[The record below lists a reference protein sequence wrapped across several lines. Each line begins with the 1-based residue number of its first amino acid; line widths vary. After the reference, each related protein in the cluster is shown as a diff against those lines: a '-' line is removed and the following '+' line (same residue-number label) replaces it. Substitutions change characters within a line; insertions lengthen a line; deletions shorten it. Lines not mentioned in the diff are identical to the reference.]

1 MKNIRIW
8 FKKLDTARYISHLDL
23 SRCMERAIHKAKLP
37 FWYTEGFNPHVFLT
51 ITMPLSLGFSGTRE
65 SMDVKLL
72 EDDFPFSEIIEKL
85 NSGLP
90 KDIEVYEVTEAKM
103 KPGAVAF
110 SKYEIE
116 ISEPDASV
124 IADNIEKMFEDEKVM
139 VWKKTKKG
147 EGEID
152 IKPDFAKMKTTVK
165 KDDFVRYSVILK
177 SSNNGSINP
186 NLLFDAYN
194 NKYGK
199 QIYARINRVYCYD
212 EKMNLFI

>member
-1 MKNIRIW
+1 LKNIRIW
-8 FKKLDTARYISHLDL
+8 FKKLNTARYISHLDL

-72 EDDFPFSEIIEKL
+72 DDNYPYKDIISKL

-116 ISEPDASV
+116 INEADASA
-124 IADNIEKMFEDEKVM
+124 IADNIGKMFSEEKVM
-139 VWKKTKKG
+139 VLKKTKKG

-152 IKPDFAKMKTTVK
+152 IKPDFAKMKTVIKKENFVK
-165 KDDFVRYSVILK
+165 YTVILK

-186 NLLFDAYN
+186 NLLFEAYN

-199 QIYARINRVYCYD
+199 QIYARINRVFCYD

>member
-1 MKNIRIW
+1 
-8 FKKLDTARYISHLDL
+8 
-23 SRCMERAIHKAKLP
+23 MERAIHKAKLP

-72 EDDFPFSEIIEKL
+72 DDDYPFEEIITKL
-85 NSGLP
+85 NNGLP

-116 ISEPDASV
+116 ISEPDALE
-124 IADNIEKMFEDEKVM
+124 IAENIEKMFELESINVI
-139 VWKKTKKG
+139 KKTKKG

-152 IKPDFAKMKTTVK
+152 IKPDFEKMKTVVK
-165 KDDFVRYSVILK
+165 KDGFVKYAVILK

-186 NLLFDAYN
+186 QLLFEAYN
-194 NKYGK
+194 NIYQK
-199 QIYARINRVYCYD
+199 QVYARINRVFCYND
-212 EKMNLFI
+212 KMNLFI